1 MTKARLLACPGCARH
16 VRVNEPACIF
26 CGFALPKSFADKPAL
41 PRPPRMNRAGLFAY
55 AGVLAA
61 ASTAAVATSSCG
73 GTLEAGSSEAG
84 SQDGTSDTW
93 QPGDEGVVALYGGA
107 FFDAPGDAGL
117 PDGDF
122 GDASAYGLPADAY
135 EPNDGDFGTDAAY
148 GGAADSYVP
157 PDAKEPDVV
166 VAPPY
171 GIAPVYGAPPRP

>member
-26 CGFALPKSFADKPAL
+26 CGFELPKSFADKPAL

-61 ASTAAVATSSCG
+61 ASTAALATSNCG

-93 QPGDEGVVALYGGA
+93 QPGDEGVVALYGA
-107 FFDAPGDAGL
+107 AFDAGP
-117 PDGDF
+117 PDGDL
-122 GDASAYGLPADAY
+122 GDAVLYDASTDAY
-135 EPNDGDFGTDAAY
+135 EPNDADSGTHALY
-148 GGAADSYVP
+148 GAAADAHVP
-157 PDAKEPDVV
+157 LPDAKEPDVG